1 MYPCGKVVGS
11 VLVVGHGD
19 QSVMRPPN
27 SNALSLHEK
36 LHRLLTIVKGNND
49 SARRCDYPTAA
60 TRGGGGGGGRGHLDA
75 PTMFPITPHPII
87 LVYVVISQESE
98 QFDHD
103 GAKDYIHSIILGVHA
118 SMSRCLAEIDAPNC
132 WKYSWY
138 IQPVPEFKTCELQQ
152 SLDGGKMKMSDL
164 RSGFLGGLNWLLR
177 AIGDAESRHD

>member
-1 MYPCGKVVGS
+1 M
-11 VLVVGHGD
+11 
-19 QSVMRPPN
+19 
-27 SNALSLHEK
+27 
-36 LHRLLTIVKGNND
+36 
-49 SARRCDYPTAA
+49 
-60 TRGGGGGGGRGHLDA
+60 DA
-75 PTMFPITPHPII
+75 TMFPVAPHPII

-138 IQPVPEFKTCELQQ
+138 IQPVPEFKTFELQQ
-152 SLDGGKMKMSDL
+152 SNDGRMKMSDL

-177 AIGDAESRHD
+177 AIGDAESRHDE